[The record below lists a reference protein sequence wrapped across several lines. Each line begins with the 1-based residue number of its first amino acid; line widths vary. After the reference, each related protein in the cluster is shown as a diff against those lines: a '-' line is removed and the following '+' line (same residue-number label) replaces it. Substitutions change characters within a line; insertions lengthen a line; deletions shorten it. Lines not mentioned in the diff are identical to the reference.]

1 MVIDQAQEYFLSTQG
16 DQSVPASVSIAY
28 ILKGYPRL
36 SETFILQEIL
46 GVEQRGFQLQL
57 FSILDPRETLLHQAF
72 QQVRAPLCYL
82 HQEDPRATRKAF
94 ARSQLWLLR
103 TRPLRTLRV
112 WLYVLRKRRH
122 LMTCQRLLEASRL
135 AELIE
140 ERNIHWLHAHFA
152 HGPTSVAHF
161 VHLLTGIPFSFS
173 AHAKDVYQSAP
184 DLLIR
189 KIQSARFVATCTG
202 ASRDYLMGLLDSLP
216 DAKQQQDK
224 IHLVYHGVDTRRFS
238 PAPAGSYHDE
248 SDQPPLLLS
257 VGRLVEK
264 KGYQYLIAACKM
276 LVERGMR
283 FQCAIYGS
291 GPLEKDLQQQI
302 TQLGLEKHVHL
313 SGDRAQ
319 DSLPDI
325 YRSATLFVLAP
336 CIAGDGDRDGIPNAL
351 LEAMATGLPVVS
363 TNVGGIPELVEHDR
377 NGLLVPEKDPLALSN
392 ALERLLGD
400 VTWRTSLG
408 TTARQ
413 LVVSHF
419 DAGQNLH
426 ALIACF
432 TQCIGQS
439 QRNPNLLASFPQAEK
454 VTLVKE

>member
-28 ILKGYPRL
+28 LLKGYPRL

-72 QQVRAPLCYL
+72 QQVQAPLCYL
-82 HQEDPRATRKAF
+82 HQEDPRATRTAF
-94 ARSQLWLLR
+94 TRSQLWLLR

-122 LMTCQRLLEASRL
+122 MMTCQRLLEASQL

-189 KIQSARFVATCTG
+189 KIQCARFVATCTG

-238 PAPAGSYHDE
+238 PAPAGSDHDE

-291 GPLEKDLQQQI
+291 GPLEKDLQHQI

-336 CIAGDGDRDGIPNAL
+336 CIAGDGDRDGIPNVL

-377 NGLLVPEKDPLALSN
+377 NGLLVPEKDPLALAN

-400 VTWRTSLG
+400 VTLRTSLG
-408 TTARQ
+408 TAARQ
-413 LVVSHF
+413 HVVAHF
-419 DAGQNLH
+419 DAGQNLN
-426 ALIACF
+426 ALVACF
-432 TQCIGQS
+432 TQGIGQS

>member
-1 MVIDQAQEYFLSTQG
+1 MLIDRAQENFLNTQD
-16 DQSVPASVSIAY
+16 DQSVPASLSIAY
-28 ILKGYPRL
+28 LLKGYPRL

-57 FSILDPRETLLHQAF
+57 FSILDPQETLLHQAF

-82 HQEDPRATRKAF
+82 HQEDPRATRQAF
-94 ARSQLWLLR
+94 VRSQLWLLR

-112 WLYVLRKRRH
+112 WLYVLLKRRH
-122 LMTCQRLLEASRL
+122 LMTFQRLLEASRL

-189 KIQSARFVATCTG
+189 KIQCARFVATCTQ
-202 ASRDYLMGLLDSLP
+202 ASRDYLMGLLVGLP

-224 IHLVYHGVDTRRFS
+224 IHLVHHGVDISRFS
-238 PAPAGSYHDE
+238 PAPAESYHDE
-248 SDQPPLLLS
+248 SDHPPLLLS

-276 LVERGMR
+276 LVEQGMR

-302 TQLGLEKHVHL
+302 AQLGLEKHVYL
-313 SGDRAQ
+313 YSDRAQ
-319 DSLPDI
+319 DTLPDI
-325 YRSATLFVLAP
+325 YRGATLFVLP
-336 CIAGDGDRDGIPNAL
+336 CCIARDGDRDGIPNVL

-363 TNVGGIPELVEHDR
+363 TPVGGIPELVEHDR
-377 NGLLVPEKDPLALSN
+377 NGLLVPEKDPLALAN
-392 ALERLLGD
+392 ALERLLD
-400 VTWRTSLG
+400 DNARRTSLG
-408 TTARQ
+408 TAARQ
-413 LVVSHF
+413 HIVTHF

-426 ALIACF
+426 ALVACF
-432 TQCIGQS
+432 TQCIEQS
-439 QRNPNLLASFPQAEK
+439 QRNRNLLASSPQAEK
-454 VTLVKE
+454 VTHY

>member
-1 MVIDQAQEYFLSTQG
+1 MLIDRAQENFLNTQD
-16 DQSVPASVSIAY
+16 DQSAPSSVPIAY

-57 FSILDPRETLLHQAF
+57 FSILDPQETLLHQAF

-94 ARSQLWLLR
+94 VLSQLWLLR

-112 WLYVLRKRRH
+112 WLYVLLKRRH
-122 LMTCQRLLEASRL
+122 LMTFQRLLEASRL
-135 AELIE
+135 AELVE

-184 DLLIR
+184 DLLVR
-189 KIQSARFVATCTG
+189 KIQCAQFVATCTE
-202 ASRDYLMGLLDSLP
+202 ASRGYLMGLLDGLP

-224 IHLVYHGVDTRRFS
+224 IHLVYHGVDTLRYS
-238 PAPAGSYHDE
+238 PAPAPYHDE
-248 SDQPPLLLS
+248 SDQPPPLPLLLS

-264 KGYQYLIAACKM
+264 KGYQYLIAACKV
-276 LVERGMR
+276 LVERGIR

-291 GPLEKDLQQQI
+291 GPLEKDLQQKI

-313 SGDRAQ
+313 FGDRAQ
-319 DSLPDI
+319 DTLPDI

-336 CIAGDGDRDGIPNAL
+336 CIAGDGDRDGIPNVL

-363 TNVGGIPELVEHDR
+363 TNVGGIPELVEHDH
-377 NGLLVPEKDPLALSN
+377 NGLLVPEKDSLALAN
-392 ALERLLGD
+392 ALERLLSDG
-400 VTWRTSLG
+400 TMRTSLG
-408 TTARQ
+408 TATRQ
-413 LVVSHF
+413 HVVTHF
-419 DAGQNLH
+419 DAEQNLH
-426 ALIACF
+426 ALVACF

-439 QRNPNLLASFPQAEK
+439 QRNPTFWRLSRKLRR
-454 VTLVKE
+454 LHW